1 MNKNRNE
8 QDNRWYEITLKDQ
21 SSRIVKGQQ
30 SIPAIKRKYKGKIR
44 SIRRITLQGLRNR
57 PKEKL
62 GEYIAFLDLEYNT
75 GDQNA
80 YPTEIISVGLL
91 IVERKSL
98 TEKESYY
105 SLVRP
110 KIIPDR
116 SR

>member
-8 QDNRWYEITLKDQ
+8 QDNRWYEVTLKDQ

-91 IVERKSL
+91 IVYDGHAVSL
-98 TEKESYY
+98 W
-105 SLVRP
+105 
-110 KIIPDR
+110 
-116 SR
+116 

>member
-8 QDNRWYEITLKDQ
+8 QDNRWYEVTLKDQ

-62 GEYIAFLDLEYNT
+62 GEYIAFWIWNII
-75 GDQNA
+75 Q
-80 YPTEIISVGLL
+80 EIKMHTR
-91 IVERKSL
+91 RKSFP
-98 TEKESYY
+98 SGY
-105 SLVRP
+105 
-110 KIIPDR
+110 
-116 SR
+116 

>member
-8 QDNRWYEITLKDQ
+8 QDNRWYEVTLKDQ

-75 GDQNA
+75 RRSK
-80 YPTEIISVGLL
+80 Y
-91 IVERKSL
+91 
-98 TEKESYY
+98 
-105 SLVRP
+105 
-110 KIIPDR
+110 IPDGKPFPSGYR
-116 SR
+116 SLRGKV